1 MEQLQNNAREAKKI
15 AMKSLRKSLSEV
27 LQVSLEEHILDNI
40 LGHLNLLDEEADDYW
55 RLETAEEEMSG
66 LSSLY
71 HHLSEVYS
79 EMKEGLFLGLFLRK
93 LTLKPLDFG
102 TTLMRLQEIL
112 SELKTDVSVEED

>member
-40 LGHLNLLDEEADDYW
+40 LGHLNLLDEEADEYW
-55 RLETAEEEMSG
+55 RLETAEEEISG

-79 EMKEGLFLGLFLRK
+79 EMKEGLFSGG
-93 LTLKPLDFG
+93 TLKPLDFEFWNDVNE
-102 TTLMRLQEIL
+102 TTGDPVRAQ
-112 SELKTDVSVEED
+112 DRCQR